1 MEQILVTLVIIL
13 KRGIRPIER
22 ALIIMTKTVLVITAK
37 ILVVLEHKK
46 GSKDRYYRL
55 H

>member
-1 MEQILVTLVIIL
+1 MQQILVVPVM
-13 KRGIRPIER
+13 KHGMRPIER